1 MDSPRTANRAH
12 PEGIQHSLSTQG
24 ADSSV
29 HTRPEQ
35 LHAIPPKS
43 ALSASNLLWLPS
55 LAESCEFFAFC
66 SSYFQIKGSPIHCRT
81 REHLLQIKSALTAAS
96 QNPPNCSE
104 LFLPFCWLPL
114 LQSCH
119 HLLSCKF
126 MLFRGFLFLQPSQIT
141 ISFVLIKLKNWK
153 NVADSTKS
161 TKQACLKS

>member
-12 PEGIQHSLSTQG
+12 PEGIQRSLSTQG

-66 SSYFQIKGSPIHCRT
+66 SSYFRLKDPPFIAGPASICC
-81 REHLLQIKSALTAAS
+81 KS
-96 QNPPNCSE
+96 N
-104 LFLPFCWLPL
+104 
-114 LQSCH
+114 
-119 HLLSCKF
+119 
-126 MLFRGFLFLQPSQIT
+126 QPSQQPARIPQT
-141 ISFVLIKLKNWK
+141 ALNFFFLS
-153 NVADSTKS
+153 AG
-161 TKQACLKS
+161 CLFCKAAIICFLANSCFSGASCFCSLLRLQFLLC